1 MSIFTPKRLV
11 GTESFG
17 EKLRQARRFKNLKL
31 EDIAKKIN
39 ISAKYLNALE
49 EENYENLPSGL
60 YRKNFLKEYASYLD
74 LNNSDLTKQLA
85 ENSETNSL
93 NNPFS
98 QKIVKKSRFLV
109 FPKIIRNFLIILG
122 VFICFLYLFL
132 YFQKTIS
139 APKLIITQPEKNI
152 LIKETTID
160 IKGETEKEAEVKIN
174 GELVLNNNNGLF
186 FQTIN
191 LKKGLNTIIIEA
203 KKKYSRA
210 NSVTRQI
217 LVE

>member
-1 MSIFTPKRLV
+1 MDIFTPKRLV
-11 GTESFG
+11 GIESFG

-31 EDIAKKIN
+31 EDVAKKIN

-60 YRKNFLKEYASYLD
+60 YRKNFLKEYARYLG
-74 LNNSDLTKQLA
+74 LNNSELTKKLV
-85 ENSETNSL
+85 ENSEANSL

-109 FPKIIRNFLIILG
+109 FPKIIRNSLIALG

-139 APKLIITQPEKNI
+139 APKLIVTRPEKNI
-152 LIKETTID
+152 LIKETSID

-186 FQTIN
+186 FQTVN

-203 KKKYSRA
+203 QKKYSRA
-210 NSVTRQI
+210 NSITRQI

>member
-1 MSIFTPKRLV
+1 MDIFTPKRLV
-11 GTESFG
+11 GIESFG

-31 EDIAKKIN
+31 EDVAKKIN

-74 LNNSDLTKQLA
+74 LNNSELIKQLA
-85 ENSETNSL
+85 ENVETNSL

-109 FPKIIRNFLIILG
+109 FPKIIRNSLIALG

-139 APKLIITQPEKNI
+139 APKLIVTQPEKNI
-152 LIKETTID
+152 LIKETSID

-186 FQTIN
+186 FQTVN

-203 KKKYSRA
+203 QKKYSRA